1 MLYPS
6 AVDTAAKCSCFDEGL
21 LEFTLRVHDM
31 FHEHSRFD
39 FLDGRRH
46 VCVGSPSDGYS
57 SSGHVL
63 SYPVVF
69 LQAHL
74 SFLGGE
80 LWDTLC
86 GDGPEMIYYDDDDDY
101 YDDDDR
107 ICRTQNWDLWV
118 CFVIA
123 LLAFGV
129 CEQEMD
135 LLISWAIT
143 VSQHSSALWRCCT
156 MNRHC
161 FRTVHK
167 SFVH

>member
-1 MLYPS
+1 
-6 AVDTAAKCSCFDEGL
+6 
-21 LEFTLRVHDM
+21 
-31 FHEHSRFD
+31 
-39 FLDGRRH
+39 
-46 VCVGSPSDGYS
+46 
-57 SSGHVL
+57 L

-167 SFVH
+167 SFVHWPEVRLVGSYTMAGFRVVLAEGLHGGYEVHT